1 MNDEQFC
8 LENFIEKYSQELE
21 TLKTNLEQIHL
32 HPETFDALGVDFI
45 SPYML
50 EERIKDWLWLLSKLT
65 HPLETQFF
73 QPTWIPLEKYGYDIF
88 TDLSNSNFPV
98 FESKYKF
105 YDPMYWYNVVLTKK
119 ISEVI
124 FNQQFG
130 DSQLKFMQRN
140 RRIQLNKIIN
150 SPLFKFNEN
159 PEPITIKA
167 KPKKRKKKIGEG
179 NEGKGKLSL

>member
-1 MNDEQFC
+1 MNNEQFNW
-8 LENFIEKYSQELE
+8 ENFIEKYSQELE
-21 TLKTNLEQIHL
+21 TLKTKLELINL

-45 SPYML
+45 SPEKL
-50 EERIKDWLWLLSKLT
+50 EERIKDWLWLLGKLT
-65 HPLETQFF
+65 NPTETEFF

-88 TDLSNSNFPV
+88 TDLCNSNFPV

-124 FNQQFG
+124 FNQQFE

-140 RRIQLNKIIN
+140 RRVQLNKIIN
-150 SPLFKFNEN
+150 SPLFKFNDN
-159 PEPITIKA
+159 PETTTIKA
-167 KPKKRKKKIGEG
+167 KQKKRKKIIGKNTEFEKII
-179 NEGKGKLSL
+179 